1 MKSLSR
7 KHLVLLTLMAFF
19 VVIGAQQVS
28 AAGQP
33 WIGIYMQDVTP
44 DLADAFNLSVSKGVV
59 INDVAKMSPAEKA
72 GLKPKDVVLTWNG
85 KAVANSEELT
95 GLVGNSNVGDNVK
108 LSVNRGGKNVDL
120 AIEVGERKEPAYS
133 FHGDNPGSGS
143 MRKYMEAFK
152 TVGIGVSMQSLS
164 GKLGDYFG
172 VPDGEGALITEVM
185 KDTPAEKAGL
195 KVGDVV
201 VQVDKEKV
209 ESPSDVSSIIRDKQK
224 GDRVDL
230 VVVRDKSEK
239 TITLAVD
246 EIENYGS
253 VDPSEMY
260 MQYSNKGSRGGRAP
274 ALWFQDNPG
283 NEDTQRKMDELQ
295 SKLEEMQRKLDQLES
310 KMK

>member
-7 KHLVLLTLMAFF
+7 KHLILIMLMAFL

-28 AAGQP
+28 AAGKP

-44 DLADAFNLSVSKGVV
+44 DLADAFNLSVNKGVV
-59 INDVAKMSPAEKA
+59 INDVADKSPADKA

-85 KAVANSEELT
+85 KSVASSEELT
-95 GLVGNSNVGDNVK
+95 ELVGSSNVGDNVK
-108 LSVNRGGKNVDL
+108 LSVNRGGKDIDL
-120 AIEVGERKEPAYS
+120 SLEVGERKESVYS
-133 FHGDNPGSGS
+133 FHGDNPGGAL
-143 MRKYMEAFK
+143 RQYMEASK

-195 KVGDVV
+195 KVGDVI

-209 ESPSDVSSIIRDKQK
+209 PSPSDVSSIIRDKQK
-224 GDRVDL
+224 GDKVDL
-230 VVVRDKSEK
+230 VVVRDKAEK
-239 TITLAVD
+239 TITLEVD
-246 EIENYGS
+246 EIASYGS
-253 VDPSEMY
+253 TDPTEMY
-260 MQYSNKGSRGGRAP
+260 MQYFNKGNREGRTP
-274 ALWFQDNPG
+274 ALWFQDNP
-283 NEDTQRKMDELQ
+283 NSDDTQRKMDELQ
-295 SKLEEMQRKLDQLES
+295 TKLEEMQRKLDQLES

>member
-7 KHLVLLTLMAFF
+7 KHLVLVTLMAFL

-28 AAGQP
+28 AAGKP

-44 DLADAFNLSVSKGVV
+44 DLADAFNLSVNKGVV
-59 INDVAKMSPAEKA
+59 INDVADKSPADKA

-85 KAVANSEELT
+85 KTVASSEELT

-108 LSVNRGGKNVDL
+108 LSVNRGGKNIDL
-120 AIEVGERKEPAYS
+120 SLQVGERKESVYS
-133 FHGDNPGSGS
+133 FHGDNPGSGAL
-143 MRKYMEAFK
+143 RKNMEAFK

-195 KVGDVV
+195 KVGDVI
-201 VQVDKEKV
+201 VQVDKERV
-209 ESPSDVSSIIRDKQK
+209 QNPSEVSSIIREKQK
-224 GDRVDL
+224 GDKVDL
-230 VVVRDKSEK
+230 VVMREKAEK
-239 TITLAVD
+239 TITLEVD
-246 EIENYGS
+246 EIDSYGS
-253 VDPSEMY
+253 ADPSETY
-260 MQYSNKGSRGGRAP
+260 MQYFNKGNREGRAP
-274 ALWFQDNPG
+274 ALWFQDNPN

-295 SKLEEMQRKLDQLES
+295 SKLEEMQRKLDRLES

>member
-7 KHLVLLTLMAFF
+7 KHLVLVTLMAFL

-28 AAGQP
+28 AAGKP

-59 INDVAKMSPAEKA
+59 INDVADKSPADKA

-85 KAVANSEELT
+85 KTVASSEELT
-95 GLVGNSNVGDNVK
+95 GLVGASNVGDNVT
-108 LSVNRGGKNVDL
+108 LFVNRGGKNIDL
-120 AIEVGERKEPAYS
+120 SLQVGERKESVYS
-133 FHGDNPGSGS
+133 FHSDNPGSGFH
-143 MRKYMEAFK
+143 KNTEASK

-195 KVGDVV
+195 KVGDVI

-209 ESPSDVSSIIRDKQK
+209 PSPSDVSSIIRDKQK
-224 GDRVDL
+224 GDKVDL
-230 VVVRDKSEK
+230 VVVRDKAEK
-239 TITLAVD
+239 TITLQVD
-246 EIENYGS
+246 EIDSYGS
-253 VDPSEMY
+253 ADPLEMY
-260 MQYSNKGSRGGRAP
+260 MPFLNQGNRAP
-274 ALWFQDNPG
+274 APMYRNDTNS
-283 NEDTQRKMDELQ
+283 EDTQRKMDELQ
-295 SKLEEMQRKLDQLES
+295 SKLEEMQRKLDQLER